1 MPPSLTRKFCA
12 VAALAV
18 TLGSAQAA
26 ELDPQPLK
34 PQLQQLIAQMYP
46 QMRGIYEDLHAN
58 PELGFQETRTAAK
71 LAAEMRRLGFEVT
84 EGIGKTGLVA
94 IYRNGAGPTVM
105 VRTELDALPMEEK
118 PACPMRAGPRPS
130 TTARRA
136 LSPIAAA
143 TTCI

>member
-1 MPPSLTRKFCA
+1 MRK
-12 VAALAV
+12 
-18 TLGSAQAA
+18 
-26 ELDPQPLK
+26 
-34 PQLQQLIAQMYP
+34 
-46 QMRGIYEDLHAN
+46 
-58 PELGFQETRTAAK
+58 
-71 LAAEMRRLGFEVT
+71 LGFEVT

-118 PACPMRAGPRPS
+118 PACPMRARPRPS

-143 TTCI
+143 TTCT